1 MLNYNKQ
8 SFSIMYCDIVYLR
21 EEGGGRRSKTGEEG
35 EGGGAD
41 ARAGACLVHPCK
53 VTPSPPIKSFP
64 IKGP

>member
-1 MLNYNKQ
+1 
-8 SFSIMYCDIVYLR
+8 MYCDIVYLR